1 MIKAET
7 LMKLPRSFKDLCQVY
22 PPSVEEV
29 LKEGGIGLRYNAIL
43 TETYEELHDEYVK
56 DDPEIPEDRIPTPYK
71 YILVNSYASEMV
83 KEMYCKA
90 FEFFLHEPVTIVPEL
105 EVIIIGKDEEH
116 LDPDVDLDNPR
127 LIKEEDFFDFQN
139 YIRDA
144 MGAKPVTEIEDFSN
158 EHPKLRRMKALA
170 RERDRV
176 AAKQK
181 ANDGTGISFDTS
193 LVALCCMG
201 IGINPLN
208 VGEIAYASVTPIVKM
223 FQARED
229 FDADMHF
236 IYAGADAKKV
246 KPEYWVRD
254 FTDE

>member
-1 MIKAET
+1 
-7 LMKLPRSFKDLCQVY
+7 MKD
-22 PPSVEEV
+22 
-29 LKEGGIGLRYNAIL
+29 GGLGLRYSSVL
-43 TETYEELHDEYVK
+43 TEKYEELHDQYVK
-56 DDPEIPEDRIPTPYK
+56 DDPNIPEEMIPTPYK
-71 YILVNSYASEMV
+71 YVLVNSYANEEA
-83 KEMYCKA
+83 KQIYCDA

-116 LDPDVDLDNPR
+116 LDPDVDLDDPR
-127 LIKEEDFFDFQN
+127 LLKEEDFFDFQN
-139 YIRDA
+139 MIRDA
-144 MGAKPVTEIEDFSN
+144 MGMKQVTEVEDFSK

-176 AAKQK
+176 TAKQK
-181 ANDGTGISFDTS
+181 AKDGTGISFETS

-229 FDADMHF
+229 FDTNMHF